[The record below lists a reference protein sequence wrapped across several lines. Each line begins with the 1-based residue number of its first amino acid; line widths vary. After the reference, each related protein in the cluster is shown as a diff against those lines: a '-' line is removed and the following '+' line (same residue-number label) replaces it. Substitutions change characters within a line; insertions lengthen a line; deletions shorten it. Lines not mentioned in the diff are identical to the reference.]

1 MKLKYFPAS
10 NVAPPSSPYHTLIL
24 ESWDPYLEVSQMFLP
39 PEGHRKF
46 SNVMTIEQFYSHIL
60 NVNKGSL
67 HSRCLR
73 HIHFSTFR

>member
-39 PEGHRKF
+39 PEGHRKLCYDYRAVLF
-46 SNVMTIEQFYSHIL
+46 TYS
-60 NVNKGSL
+60 
-67 HSRCLR
+67 
-73 HIHFSTFR
+73 